1 VTRWPAL
8 RVNVARLRKF
18 DALASGERGR
28 DVEHVVLSETV
39 RASDMSIT
47 TAQIPDGTD
56 IGVEGAITPTAAG
69 LEFRG
74 TVRSRWTAECRR
86 CVEHVESAIDAAVHA
101 LFVPDPDRAEDSGV
115 DLYPIDGDHVDVGDV
130 VFEELML
137 SLPLSPLCEENCVGA
152 DPVRFPAI
160 VEDEAP
166 DEDIVIDPRW
176 SVLSEL
182 TFDED

>member
-1 VTRWPAL
+1 VSRWPAL

-18 DALASGERGR
+18 DALASGKRGI
-28 DVEHVVLSETV
+28 DVDHVVLSETV
-39 RASDMSIT
+39 RASAMSIT

-56 IGVEGAITPTAAG
+56 ICVEGTITPTVTG

-74 TVRSRWTAECRR
+74 TVRSLWTAECRR
-86 CVEHVESAIDAAVHA
+86 CVEHVEGAIDAAVHA
-101 LFVPDPDRAEDSGV
+101 IFVADPDLVEDSEA
-115 DLYPIDGDHVDVGDV
+115 DLYSIDGDHVDVGDV

-137 SLPLSPLCEENCVGA
+137 SLPLSALCEENCVGP
-152 DPVRFPAI
+152 DPERFPTI

-166 DEDIVIDPRW
+166 DEDVAIDPRW